1 MYADT
6 RAAPI
11 GVIRPDHMVRTVR
24 DIEVTTALAAQGLGA
39 ALASPQVISFIRA
52 DFTSARARARRFRNS
67 RRARS
72 AFQKGNQHG

>member
-1 MYADT
+1 MDADT

-11 GVIRPDHMVRTVR
+11 GIIRPDHMVLTVR
-24 DIEVTTALAAQGLGA
+24 DIEVTA
-39 ALASPQVISFIRA
+39 ALAVPQVISFIQA
-52 DFTSARARARRFRNS
+52 DFTGTARARARRFRNS